1 MGLAE
6 CYVSCNRIQAFFE
19 LSEKKCLSE
28 EICADETERSISLNK
43 VTCYWSNGESNNEL
57 LVEDNVHGRVVALSN
72 VSLLFQQGNL
82 YCIIG
87 KIYKFC
93 FKCNKNAI
101 KVMIFSH
108 FFLS

>member
-72 VSLLFQQGNL
+72 VSLL
-82 YCIIG
+82 
-87 KIYKFC
+87 
-93 FKCNKNAI
+93 NK
-101 KVMIFSH
+101 
-108 FFLS
+108 